1 MIMIPHFKKNSK
13 YDPVNQINNPMR
25 PEVPKDKKLG
35 EGIRVRLTA
44 REKELLI
51 ERCRKEGY
59 SNLSDFGRAKLLRKR
74 EIRRIETSEEFSG
87 LMGKM
92 DFELNKIGVNLNQIA
107 RKLNTYL
114 GYQLDSEDKRTLN
127 NSYEMLKKCFS
138 LLQKYMDQ
146 IP

>member
-1 MIMIPHFKKNSK
+1 
-13 YDPVNQINNPMR
+13 MR
-25 PEVPKDKKLG
+25 PQTPEDKKLV
-35 EGIRVRLTA
+35 EGIRIRLTN
-44 REKELLI
+44 REKKLLA

-74 EIRRIETSEEFSG
+74 EIRRIEASKEFSE
-87 LMGKM
+87 LMGQM

-107 RKLNTYL
+107 KKLNTYL

-127 NSYEMLKKCFS
+127 NSYETLKRCFV
-138 LLQKYMDQ
+138 LLEKYMDQ

>member
-1 MIMIPHFKKNSK
+1 
-13 YDPVNQINNPMR
+13 MR
-25 PEVPKDKKLG
+25 PETPEDKKLG
-35 EGIRVRLTA
+35 EGIRIRLTQT
-44 REKELLI
+44 EKNHLT

-59 SNLSDFGRAKLLRKR
+59 RTISDFGRAKLLRKR
-74 EIRRIETSEEFSG
+74 EIRRIEASEEFAE
-87 LMGKM
+87 LMSKM

-107 RKLNTYL
+107 KKLNTYL

-127 NSYEMLKKCFS
+127 NAYEVLKNCFV

>member
-1 MIMIPHFKKNSK
+1 
-13 YDPVNQINNPMR
+13 MR
-25 PEVPKDKKLG
+25 PLTPKDKKLG
-35 EGIRVRLTA
+35 EGIRVRLTNW
-44 REKELLI
+44 EKKMLA

-59 SNLSDFGRAKLLRKR
+59 TTLSDFGRAKLLRKR
-74 EIRRIETSEEFSG
+74 EIRKIEASPEFSE
-87 LMGKM
+87 LMSQM

-107 RKLNTYL
+107 KKLNTYL

-127 NSYEMLKKCFS
+127 NSYEILKKCFV

>member
-1 MIMIPHFKKNSK
+1 
-13 YDPVNQINNPMR
+13 MR
-25 PEVPKDKKLG
+25 PETPEDKKLR
-35 EGIRVRLTA
+35 EGIRIRLT
-44 REKELLI
+44 RIEKELLT

-59 SNLSDFGRAKLLRKR
+59 RTISDFCRAKLLRKR
-74 EIRRIETSEEFSG
+74 EIRRIEASVEFSE

-107 RKLNTYL
+107 KKLNTYL

-127 NSYEMLKKCFS
+127 NSYEMLKNCFS